1 MDDLKLCEIH
11 YLQGKH
17 RQYREKVPESLKLQR
32 KRKNE
37 GETVVID
44 NAETEEARAE
54 SKFKMELRKIKK
66 KKRKFSEDSE
76 ALTDTPSA
84 SASASAPAT
93 VSARKRTMKQCDT
106 QLDLIRM
113 VLERE
118 VEKRKGNSSSNNKK
132 KKKKKKEIKTE
143 EVELRHYN
151 EGELRKEL
159 PNGVME
165 ISPALMTHD
174 YNNVSSHC
182 DVKVGADHK
191 IVAVTP
197 RYFRSKNIDRVAAG
211 KLQVS
216 YYFHCLYLCVC
227 QFCVFFCFSIELAL
241 CLDNA

>member
-17 RQYREKVPESLKLQR
+17 RQYKEKVPESLKLQR
-32 KRKNE
+32 KRKNVD
-37 GETVVID
+37 ETVDID
-44 NAETEEARAE
+44 NAETETARAQSE
-54 SKFKMELRKIKK
+54 FKMELRKIKK

-76 ALTDTPSA
+76 SLTDTPSA
-84 SASASAPAT
+84 STSASAHAT
-93 VSARKRTMKQCDT
+93 VSVRKKTMKQCDT

-118 VEKRKGNSSSNNKK
+118 VEKRKGNSSSNNKR
-132 KKKKKKEIKTE
+132 KKKKKKEIKPE
-143 EVELRHYN
+143 EMELRHYD

-165 ISPALMTHD
+165 ISPALMPHD
-174 YNNVSSHC
+174 YDNVNSHC
-182 DVKVGADHK
+182 DVKVAAENK

-197 RYFRSKNIDRVAAG
+197 RYFRSKNIDRVAVG

-216 YYFHCLYLCVC
+216 CFHCLYRS
-227 QFCVFFCFSIELAL
+227 VFFL
-241 CLDNA
+241 CLLN